1 MDPITIIGIVGG
13 FGAIVLAALMEGTH
27 LGSLVHPAAALLIA
41 GGTLGATSAC
51 FSFAEMMG
59 IVKSTMETIKK
70 PSSEPKEL
78 YDAFFE
84 MATVARREGVLALE
98 NLSTKYTNE
107 FLRRGI
113 QLLVDGT
120 SPELLKDIMTSS
132 LVTEETKL
140 KTQASIYAAA
150 GGFAPTM
157 GIIGTVIG
165 LVHVLG
171 NLSEPEKLGHSIAG
185 AFLATLYGIGLANL
199 VLLPLGKKIGFRA
212 HQEVELGLITIEGLI
227 SIQSGDNPRT
237 VQQKILSLIPRG
249 EHAHIGVNQADEGE
263 K

>member
-1 MDPITIIGIVGG
+1 MDPITIIGILGG
-13 FGAIVLAALMEGTH
+13 FSAILLSAVLEGTH
-27 LGSLVHPAAALLIA
+27 LGALFHPAAMLLIA

-51 FSFAEMMG
+51 FSMSEMLG
-59 IVKSTMETIKK
+59 LIKSTMETIKK
-70 PSSEPKEL
+70 PSSHPKEL
-78 YDAFFE
+78 FEAFSE

-98 NLSTKYTNE
+98 QLSTRYSND

-120 SPELLKDIMTSS
+120 SPELLKDILTSA
-132 LVTEETKL
+132 LATEETKL

-212 HQEVELGLITIEGLI
+212 HQEVELGFIAIEGLI

-237 VQQKILSLIPRG
+237 VQQKILALIPRA
-249 EHAHIGVNQADEGE
+249 EHGHLRAAQSDDSE

>member
-1 MDPITIIGIVGG
+1 MDPITIMGIVGG
-13 FGAIVLAALMEGTH
+13 FSAILLSALLEGTH
-27 LGSLVHPAAALLIA
+27 LGSLFHPAAMLLIA

-59 IVKSTMETIKK
+59 LFSSTMETIRK
-70 PSSEPKEL
+70 PSTDPKEL
-78 YDAFFE
+78 FQAFSE

-98 NLSTKYTNE
+98 QLSTRYKND

-120 SPELLKDIMTSS
+120 APELLKDILTSA
-132 LVTEETKL
+132 LATEETKL

-212 HQEVELGLITIEGLI
+212 HQEIELGLITIEGLI

-237 VQQKILSLIPRG
+237 VQQKILSLIPRA
-249 EHAHIGVNQADEGE
+249 EHGHLGVTPSEDSE

>member
-1 MDPITIIGIVGG
+1 MDPITIVGIVGG
-13 FGAIVLAALMEGTH
+13 FVAIMVSAIWEGAH
-27 LGSLVHPAAALLIA
+27 LSSLVHPAAALLIA
-41 GGTLGATSAC
+41 GGTLGATAAC
-51 FSFAEMMG
+51 FSMEEMMG
-59 IVKSTMETIKK
+59 LMRSTPQTLKK
-70 PSSEPKEL
+70 PSSHPKEL
-78 YDAFFE
+78 YDAFSE

-120 SPELLKDIMTSS
+120 SPELLKDILTSS

-165 LVHVLG
+165 LIHVLG
-171 NLSEPEKLGHSIAG
+171 NLSEPEKLGASIAG

-237 VQQKILSLIPRG
+237 VQQKILSLIPRA
-249 EHAHIGVNQADEGE
+249 EHDHIGAVQAEDSE